1 MNARLGMKTSL
12 EQTLDILNKG
22 LDAMTRAC
30 ESLRDQNT
38 LLLKD
43 IEDYRI
49 ENSRL
54 NDRLRSNE
62 EERE

>member
-1 MNARLGMKTSL
+1 MKTSL